1 MLNRSNLFEPLKSKR
16 TFEQIADQMRQLIY
30 SGTFKPGDRLMSERE
45 LANQFRTG
53 RMVVREALRTLE
65 NSGLIRIKQGSS
77 GGVFI
82 NDANTKVITRSISD
96 MIKIGNVTLRELI
109 ETRLEIEMIILNFAI
124 ARINPEDL
132 DLLKKNI
139 EDSEQQILAGIR
151 PLATN
156 LNFHLLL
163 AKASKNTL
171 FEMIIESIMEVSKI
185 FLQSVKPEKE
195 YINKV
200 LYYHKEIY
208 KAIKEKNLII
218 AEEKMREHLLGDNLL
233 LLHVSE
239 CGVNKRE

>member
-1 MLNRSNLFEPLKSKR
+1 
-16 TFEQIADQMRQLIY
+16 
-30 SGTFKPGDRLMSERE
+30 
-45 LANQFRTG
+45 
-53 RMVVREALRTLE
+53 MVVREALRTLE

-151 PLATN
+151 PLETN

-239 CGVNKRE
+239 SINVSKI

>member
-151 PLATN
+151 PLETN

>member
-151 PLATN
+151 PLETN

-239 CGVNKRE
+239 CGVNKR